1 MNLTARSGIAVL
13 VEIGC
18 YAIMDLGVSAGS
30 CDGCEGDG
38 GKLHFCCCVL
48 GFCIEEEKE
57 EERSTGFVHEKFSRV
72 ISMVCTSTCL
82 VISSK
87 SLVLLL

>member
-48 GFCIEEEKE
+48 GFCVEEEKE
-57 EERSTGFVHEKFSRV
+57 RSTEFVHEKFSRV
-72 ISMVCTSTCL
+72 FPRVCTCL

-87 SLVLLL
+87 SLALPL